1 MILITVQ
8 EKFREEI
15 NDQVLT
21 SAAEA
26 ALHAAKIQDSPSLSI
41 RITDDEEIRSLNDQY
56 RGIDKATDVLSFSAD
71 FTDPDIDSRYLGD
84 IVISFIRADEQA
96 VKRGHLL
103 DEELQLLVVHGI
115 LHLLGFDHADP
126 DEKERMWELQGRI
139 LTALELDI
147 QIED

>member
-1 MILITVQ
+1 MQ
-8 EKFREEI
+8 DKFREEI

-26 ALHAAKIQDSPSLSI
+26 ALHAADIQDSPSLSI

-71 FTDPDIDSRYLGD
+71 FTNPDIDSRYLGD
-84 IVISFIRADEQA
+84 IVISFMRAEEQA
-96 VKRGHLL
+96 VKRGHHV

-126 DEKERMWELQGRI
+126 DEKERMWELQGKI
-139 LTALELDI
+139 LSALELDI

>member
-8 EKFREEI
+8 DKFREEI

-26 ALHAAKIQDSPSLSI
+26 ALHAADIQDSPSLSI

-84 IVISFIRADEQA
+84 IVISFMRAEEQA
-96 VKRGHLL
+96 VKRGHHV

-126 DEKERMWELQGRI
+126 DEKERMWELQGKI
-139 LTALELDI
+139 LSALELDI

>member
-8 EKFREEI
+8 DKFREEI

-26 ALHAAKIQDSPSLSI
+26 ALHAAEIQDSPSLSI

-84 IVISFIRADEQA
+84 IVISFIRAEEQA
-96 VKRGHLL
+96 VKRGHLV

-139 LTALELDI
+139 LSALELDI

>member
-8 EKFREEI
+8 DKFREEI

-26 ALHAAKIQDSPSLSI
+26 ALHAADIQDSPSLSI

-84 IVISFIRADEQA
+84 IVISFMRAEEQA
-96 VKRGHLL
+96 VKRGHLV

-126 DEKERMWELQGRI
+126 DEKERMWELQGKI
-139 LTALELDI
+139 LSALELDI